1 MQKLWKGV
9 VKMIPTWANYVARN
23 EDGELR
29 AFSNEPYR
37 SENGFWLWQEN
48 NMVDYGSTVHES
60 DDGFADVLWTDDK
73 AVRVERGEDVVNHPP
88 HYKQGK
94 YETIEVIED
103 ITASYKGYEGYLVG
117 NVVKYLYRAI
127 HKGKKQ
133 EDLKKAQFYLN
144 KLVEVQNE

>member
-1 MQKLWKGV
+1 
-9 VKMIPTWANYVARN
+9 MIPKWANYVARN

-29 AFSNEPYR
+29 VFKNQPHKT
-37 SENGFWLWQEN
+37 ENGFWLWQEN
-48 NMVDYGSTVHES
+48 NMTDYGSTIYEE
-60 DDGFADVLWTDDK
+60 DDGFEDIVWGDSK
-73 AVRVERGEDVVNHPP
+73 PVRVKQEEDKVNSPS

-117 NVVKYLYRAI
+117 NVVKYLYRAN